1 MRKGGHR
8 YLRCWVL
15 ASSPGTTVSR
25 EVKQM
30 FNFNFQNFLL
40 QATTLLK
47 CQMQINLNYKSASRM
62 DAQLSRNTKTKLSAR
77 ANRKRTEDL
86 TLLSQSFSAEAEDP
100 RKSEEKQEGASS
112 DDIYGS
118 IDQLLQ

>member
-1 MRKGGHR
+1 MK
-8 YLRCWVL
+8 
-15 ASSPGTTVSR
+15 SN
-25 EVKQM
+25 K
-30 FNFNFQNFLL
+30 FNFTLTFNFLLL
-40 QATTLLK
+40 QATTTLLK
-47 CQMQINLNYKSASRM
+47 CILNLISNQQVEWKPNYRAKLKPR
-62 DAQLSRNTKTKLSAR
+62 QLTAR

>member
-1 MRKGGHR
+1 
-8 YLRCWVL
+8 
-15 ASSPGTTVSR
+15 
-25 EVKQM
+25 
-30 FNFNFQNFLL
+30 
-40 QATTLLK
+40 
-47 CQMQINLNYKSASRM
+47 MQIKLSNQQVEWKPNYRAKLKPR
-62 DAQLSRNTKTKLSAR
+62 QLSAR